1 MSSLTFDE
9 LNNMMEPVNDEMLLR
24 TLFSMSIEGKDICSE
39 CNEKSNIVSCN
50 KCGNSICNKNTC
62 SSLFPHYKNTLYAI
76 CYSCSKEISDK
87 MTLLIDMNKL
97 SLLKNIIK
105 TRQNSSDEKQPPIS
119 PSITDLV

>member
-1 MSSLTFDE
+1 MSSLSFDE
-9 LNNMMEPVNDEMLLR
+9 LNNMIEPVNDDMLVR

-50 KCGNSICNKNTC
+50 KCGNPICNKNTC

-87 MTLLIDMNKL
+87 MKLVIDMNKL
-97 SLLKNIIK
+97 SLLKNKIK
-105 TRQNSSDEKQPPIS
+105 TRRNSSDEKQSPIS
-119 PSITDLV
+119 PSMEDLV